1 MVRLFALLLLSMVAA
16 PPLARAEGARRV
28 AVLPLVAGQA
38 DLRIYSKPIADELAS
53 SLRGRLDI
61 AVATTTDAAS
71 VPANVDLVIDGQIT
85 RVGRRIRVE
94 ARVRDPATGRLVG
107 AASSRRRPLEQ
118 IDVAARELAGD
129 LGEIVARW
137 RRARAPQ
144 PYRLREA
151 VVEIDGGPRPAAPP
165 LLVVMPA
172 RGRAAGG
179 TIAVER
185 QGTEAALAFVERLGV
200 RFAASPGQSRER
212 GAVAAANA
220 VRASKARYALALEI
234 ESVTFNFRGVLS
246 ARGQAA
252 VRLIDRNGVVVFHQP
267 VSTDTVVGSR
277 GDRHTALVYA
287 VAEQALDIAAPRLR
301 RALAR

>member
-1 MVRLFALLLLSMVAA
+1 
-16 PPLARAEGARRV
+16 
-28 AVLPLVAGQA
+28 LPLVAGQA